1 MSTVKPFIISVT
13 GAHSRVGKTTL
24 CSILLKELKGFGAIK
39 FTKRPQRTK
48 HPLPNPPPSRG
59 RAGVGGGTPNSLLI
73 DDLNILNH
81 KGKDTSLFLEAGA
94 RRVLW
99 IQSPSRSAARQDNGL
114 EYLLKV
120 AISRMRDLQGVI
132 IEGNS
137 PVDFITP
144 SLIIFIIREKGEIKP
159 SAIKIS
165 EKADIVIINSEK
177 RISERIRTKKKI
189 PSLSVEGRKGK
200 KVFWIDLI
208 RKKGEIDEFLYF
220 VKERI
225 NKNPH

>member
-39 FTKRPQRTK
+39 FTKKPQTIDYRPQNTK
-48 HPLPNPPPSRG
+48 HPLPHPPPLRG
-59 RAGVGGGTPNSLLI
+59 RVGVGGRTPNSLLV
-73 DDLNILNH
+73 DDVNILNQ
-81 KGKDTSLFLEAGA
+81 KGKDTALFLEAGA
-94 RRVLW
+94 RRVFW
-99 IQSPSRSAARQDNGL
+99 IQSPYNGL